1 LTLLHF
7 SIEYV
12 KGGSMVEGMEK
23 KLNPGEVL
31 FNEGEQ
37 GDVMYLIREGKIK
50 ITKGKGEDEK
60 VLAVLK
66 EGDFFGEMAII
77 DGSPRSA
84 GAIAATPVSLLVI
97 DKETFQS
104 KIRENPLIHYVLETL
119 SRRLRTTDEQIKML
133 TIKSEERRVVAYIIT
148 KAKEAG
154 KKTDQGI
161 EITPF
166 SFENLAHM
174 TGIREDKIKN
184 YVTNLVRA
192 NLITLKENTM
202 TIKGVEDLDDYL
214 RYIALKEKF
223 ERP

>member
-1 LTLLHF
+1 
-7 SIEYV
+7 
-12 KGGSMVEGMEK
+12 MVEGMEK
-23 KLNPGEVL
+23 KLKAGDVL
-31 FNEGEQ
+31 FLEGDK

-50 ITKGKGEDEK
+50 ITKGSGEDEK

-84 GAIAATPVSLLVI
+84 GAVATTPVSLLVI
-97 DKETFQS
+97 DKDTFKS
-104 KIRENPLIHYVLETL
+104 KIKENPLIEYVLETL
-119 SRRLRTTDEQIKML
+119 SRRLRTTDEQIRLL

-148 KAKEAG
+148 KAKEIG

-166 SFENLAHM
+166 SYENLAHL
-174 TGIREDKIKN
+174 TGIEAKKIKN
-184 YVTNLVRA
+184 YVENLEHA
-192 NLITLKENTM
+192 NLIALKDNTL
-202 TIKGVEDLDDYL
+202 TIKSVEDLDDYL

-223 ERP
+223 GRP

>member
-1 LTLLHF
+1 
-7 SIEYV
+7 
-12 KGGSMVEGMEK
+12 MVEGMEK
-23 KLNPGEVL
+23 KLNPGDVL

-104 KIRENPLIHYVLETL
+104 KITENPLIHYVLETL
-119 SRRLRTTDEQIKML
+119 SRRLRTADEQIKML

-174 TGIREDKIKN
+174 TGIQEDKIKN

-192 NLITLKENTM
+192 NLVTLKENTM

-223 ERP
+223 ERL

>member
-1 LTLLHF
+1 
-7 SIEYV
+7 
-12 KGGSMVEGMEK
+12 MVEGMEK
-23 KLNPGEVL
+23 RLNPGDLL
-31 FNEGEQ
+31 FDEGDK

-84 GAIAATPVSLLVI
+84 SAIAASSVSLLVI
-97 DKETFQS
+97 DKETFTS
-104 KIRENPLIHYVLETL
+104 KIKENPLIEYVLETL
-119 SRRLRTTDEQIKML
+119 SRRLRTTDEQIRLL

-148 KAKEAG
+148 KAKETG

-166 SFENLAHM
+166 SYENVAYT
-174 TGIREDKIKN
+174 TGVDENKTKN
-184 YVTNLVRA
+184 YIGNLEKA
-192 NLITLKENTM
+192 NLISVKDNTM
-202 TIKGVEDLDDYL
+202 LLKGIENLDDYL

-223 ERP
+223 EKP